1 MFWIEL
7 IIVLAIIFIGVRVGG
22 TFLAM
27 AGGIGMFIMTFILHV
42 TPSDPPITVILIMI
56 AVICAAATMQA
67 CGGLDYLV
75 RIAEKILRKNPKMI
89 TVLAPVVAYIFTFMC
104 GTGHIVYSL
113 LPVINEIA
121 IETGVRPERPI
132 SASIVSSQQAITA
145 CPISAATVGI
155 LAFMAEATNY
165 TKVNIFT
172 LLIVCVPAT
181 LIGTVIAAIAVIK
194 KGKELA
200 DDPEFQARVEAGLI
214 EDFSKKVK
222 EEKKV
227 SKEAKISV
235 TIFLIAMVGIVLLGA
250 VSGLVP
256 TLADGSKLPL
266 TTVIEIFM
274 LVAAA
279 AMILLTKLDS
289 NKVLD
294 QPVFR
299 TGMFAV
305 VLAFGLCWLVNT
317 FIGDQ
322 SSFITDNMS
331 ALTNKYPW
339 IFIVAVFIV
348 GAITTSQSSTT
359 MIMIPIGIALG
370 LPANVIVAGWIAC
383 SSNYFI
389 PASGQCVATIPGTFC
404 IGDGTNAAG
413 TLTRWVRDT
422 FYEEELKKER
432 AGGENAYAVMA
443 REAAEVE
450 AGSEGLIIL
459 PYIYGERSPIQDAK
473 ASGMLFGLKG
483 THTRKQINRAALE
496 AVGYSTLQHMIL
508 FDEMNLPPKSVITA
522 GGGTK
527 NAAWM
532 QIICDMI
539 GRQICIPKRYQ
550 CSAYGDAAMA
560 ALGDRRFRDFTE
572 LRDSL
577 PKGKILV
584 PNEKNHIYYKEHY
597 KMFRD
602 LYLNN
607 KDMMHRI

>member
-165 TKVNIFT
+165 TK
-172 LLIVCVPAT
+172 
-181 LIGTVIAAIAVIK
+181 
-194 KGKELA
+194 
-200 DDPEFQARVEAGLI
+200 AGLI

-389 PASGQCVATIPGTFC
+389 PASGQCVAALAFDSAGTTKIGKFVLNHSYMIPGLVCTVVSVVVALL
-404 IGDGTNAAG
+404 IG
-413 TLTRWVRDT
+413 
-422 FYEEELKKER
+422 
-432 AGGENAYAVMA
+432 AV
-443 REAAEVE
+443 V
-450 AGSEGLIIL
+450 
-459 PYIYGERSPIQDAK
+459 
-473 ASGMLFGLKG
+473 F
-483 THTRKQINRAALE
+483 
-496 AVGYSTLQHMIL
+496 
-508 FDEMNLPPKSVITA
+508 
-522 GGGTK
+522 
-527 NAAWM
+527 
-532 QIICDMI
+532 
-539 GRQICIPKRYQ
+539 
-550 CSAYGDAAMA
+550 
-560 ALGDRRFRDFTE
+560 
-572 LRDSL
+572 
-577 PKGKILV
+577 
-584 PNEKNHIYYKEHY
+584 
-597 KMFRD
+597 
-602 LYLNN
+602 
-607 KDMMHRI
+607 

>member
-145 CPISAATVGI
+145 CPISAATVSV
-155 LAFMAEATNY
+155 LAFLAESQY
-165 TKVNIFT
+165 TSVNIFT
-172 LLIVCVPAT
+172 LLLVCVPAT
-181 LIGTVIAAIAVIK
+181 LIGTVAAAFSVLK
-194 KGKELA
+194 KGKELK
-200 DDPEFQARVEAGLI
+200 DDPEFQRRVAAGEI
-214 EDFSKKVK
+214 EDLAKKALEGNEK
-222 EEKKV
+222 ETKFQAT
-227 SKEAKISV
+227 KEAKISV
-235 TIFLIAMVGIVLLGA
+235 AIFLIAMVGIVLLGA
-250 VSGLVP
+250 VKSLVP
-256 TLADGSKLPL
+256 VFADETSLPL
-266 TTVIEIFM
+266 TSVIEIFM

-279 AMILLTKLDS
+279 LMVLLTKTDS
-289 NKVLD
+289 NKLLD

-317 FIGDQ
+317 FIADQ

-331 ALTNKYPW
+331 ALTNQHPW
-339 IFIVAVFIV
+339 IYIVAVFIV

-359 MIMIPIGIALG
+359 MIMVPIGTALG
-370 LPANVIVAGWIAC
+370 LPVNIIVAGWIAC

-389 PASGQCVATIPGTFC
+389 PASGQCVAAIAF
-404 IGDGTNAAG
+404 DSAG
-413 TLTRWVRDT
+413 TTKIGKFVLNHSYMLPGLVCTV
-422 FYEEELKKER
+422 
-432 AGGENAYAVMA
+432 VSVV
-443 REAAEVE
+443 AA
-450 AGSEGLIIL
+450 I
-459 PYIYGERSPIQDAK
+459 
-473 ASGMLFGLKG
+473 
-483 THTRKQINRAALE
+483 
-496 AVGYSTLQHMIL
+496 
-508 FDEMNLPPKSVITA
+508 
-522 GGGTK
+522 
-527 NAAWM
+527 
-532 QIICDMI
+532 
-539 GRQICIPKRYQ
+539 
-550 CSAYGDAAMA
+550 
-560 ALGDRRFRDFTE
+560 ALGAVIF
-572 LRDSL
+572 
-577 PKGKILV
+577 
-584 PNEKNHIYYKEHY
+584 
-597 KMFRD
+597 
-602 LYLNN
+602 
-607 KDMMHRI
+607 

>member
-155 LAFMAEATNY
+155 LAFMA
-165 TKVNIFT
+165 
-172 LLIVCVPAT
+172 
-181 LIGTVIAAIAVIK
+181 
-194 KGKELA
+194 
-200 DDPEFQARVEAGLI
+200 
-214 EDFSKKVK
+214 
-222 EEKKV
+222 
-227 SKEAKISV
+227 
-235 TIFLIAMVGIVLLGA
+235 
-250 VSGLVP
+250 
-256 TLADGSKLPL
+256 DGSKLPL

-389 PASGQCVATIPGTFC
+389 PASGQCVAALAFDSAGTTKIGKFVLNHSYMIPGLVCTVVSVVVALL
-404 IGDGTNAAG
+404 IG
-413 TLTRWVRDT
+413 
-422 FYEEELKKER
+422 
-432 AGGENAYAVMA
+432 AV
-443 REAAEVE
+443 V
-450 AGSEGLIIL
+450 
-459 PYIYGERSPIQDAK
+459 
-473 ASGMLFGLKG
+473 F
-483 THTRKQINRAALE
+483 
-496 AVGYSTLQHMIL
+496 
-508 FDEMNLPPKSVITA
+508 
-522 GGGTK
+522 
-527 NAAWM
+527 
-532 QIICDMI
+532 
-539 GRQICIPKRYQ
+539 
-550 CSAYGDAAMA
+550 
-560 ALGDRRFRDFTE
+560 
-572 LRDSL
+572 
-577 PKGKILV
+577 
-584 PNEKNHIYYKEHY
+584 
-597 KMFRD
+597 
-602 LYLNN
+602 
-607 KDMMHRI
+607 

>member
-1 MFWIEL
+1 MSYVSTDIKKIIAEIIENKKEKGGVKNIYFVGCGGSLGALYPAKTFMEREAQVLRSAWINSNEFVHSTPKDFGENSIICLACHKGNTPETIQAAKLGKEKGAAVIILTWLEESEIIEFGDYIIRYTFDASLDHLAGDIDYAGEKTQCALLVAVEL
-7 IIVLAIIFIGVRVGG
+7 LAQTEGYEKTYKFLTGSSYLTAKLTGKYVIDQ
-22 TFLAM
+22 FLAK
-27 AGGIGMFIMTFILHV
+27 GSFRPLYNRDGTINKENCSLYCR
-42 TPSDPPITVILIMI
+42 PD
-56 AVICAAATMQA
+56 Q
-67 CGGLDYLV
+67 
-75 RIAEKILRKNPKMI
+75 IAECAYSFEIAG
-89 TVLAPVVAYIFTFMC
+89 TVTEEAAKESGLKKGTPVIV
-104 GTGHIVYSL
+104 GTGDS
-113 LPVINEIA
+113 
-121 IETGVRPERPI
+121 T
-132 SASIVSSQQAITA
+132 
-145 CPISAATVGI
+145 
-155 LAFMAEATNY
+155 AEAIS
-165 TKVNIFT
+165 VG
-172 LLIVCVPAT
+172 LVES
-181 LIGTVIAAIAVIK
+181 GTVFFQYGSSMFYYYCVDRYVDDYVSANGNGSLK
-194 KGKELA
+194 GGKE
-200 DDPEFQARVEAGLI
+200 F
-214 EDFSKKVK
+214 
-222 EEKKV
+222 
-227 SKEAKISV
+227 
-235 TIFLIAMVGIVLLGA
+235 
-250 VSGLVP
+250 
-256 TLADGSKLPL
+256 
-266 TTVIEIFM
+266 
-274 LVAAA
+274 
-279 AMILLTKLDS
+279 
-289 NKVLD
+289 
-294 QPVFR
+294 
-299 TGMFAV
+299 
-305 VLAFGLCWLVNT
+305 
-317 FIGDQ
+317 
-322 SSFITDNMS
+322 
-331 ALTNKYPW
+331 
-339 IFIVAVFIV
+339 
-348 GAITTSQSSTT
+348 
-359 MIMIPIGIALG
+359 
-370 LPANVIVAGWIAC
+370 
-383 SSNYFI
+383 
-389 PASGQCVATIPGTFC
+389 TIPGIFC

>member
-1 MFWIEL
+1 MKEYYLGIDIGTYESRGMLIDENMIPVADCSVTHGMDHPQEGWFEHDTDKVWWGDFCKLCRLLLEKSNIRSDEIRCVGTSALGTDCLPVDKDCNPLRPAILYGIDSRAEEEIKWLTQYYGDDVKKMFGHPICTGDTATKILWLKNHEPEVYEKTYKFLTGSSYLTAKLTGKYVIDQ
-7 IIVLAIIFIGVRVGG
+7 
-22 TFLAM
+22 FLAK
-27 AGGIGMFIMTFILHV
+27 GSFRPLYNRDGTINKENCSLYCR
-42 TPSDPPITVILIMI
+42 PD
-56 AVICAAATMQA
+56 Q
-67 CGGLDYLV
+67 
-75 RIAEKILRKNPKMI
+75 IAECAYSFEIAG
-89 TVLAPVVAYIFTFMC
+89 TVTEEAAKESGLKKGTPVIV
-104 GTGHIVYSL
+104 GTGDS
-113 LPVINEIA
+113 
-121 IETGVRPERPI
+121 T
-132 SASIVSSQQAITA
+132 
-145 CPISAATVGI
+145 
-155 LAFMAEATNY
+155 AEAIS
-165 TKVNIFT
+165 VG
-172 LLIVCVPAT
+172 LVES
-181 LIGTVIAAIAVIK
+181 GTVFFQYGSSMFYYYCVDRYVDDYVSANGNGSLK
-194 KGKELA
+194 GGKE
-200 DDPEFQARVEAGLI
+200 F
-214 EDFSKKVK
+214 
-222 EEKKV
+222 
-227 SKEAKISV
+227 
-235 TIFLIAMVGIVLLGA
+235 
-250 VSGLVP
+250 
-256 TLADGSKLPL
+256 
-266 TTVIEIFM
+266 
-274 LVAAA
+274 
-279 AMILLTKLDS
+279 
-289 NKVLD
+289 
-294 QPVFR
+294 
-299 TGMFAV
+299 
-305 VLAFGLCWLVNT
+305 
-317 FIGDQ
+317 
-322 SSFITDNMS
+322 
-331 ALTNKYPW
+331 
-339 IFIVAVFIV
+339 
-348 GAITTSQSSTT
+348 
-359 MIMIPIGIALG
+359 
-370 LPANVIVAGWIAC
+370 
-383 SSNYFI
+383 
-389 PASGQCVATIPGTFC
+389 TIPGTFC